1 MLMFSSSDVANV
13 LLLLFDEI
21 SQATSLFLAGK
32 PHRLPGADTRKYA
45 VSNQRRT
52 RFCCYTAS
60 RTVKFTMIT
69 IYPLFY
75 LCSAIVSHGCFC
87 SRSCT
92 LAPYLTT
99 RNHRSV
105 LVGDSNSL
113 IGSRLEK
120 AQALTQEDRNDAHMD
135 FVNQPG
141 SEALLSG
148 ICAAYHHDM
157 FLFCGGFG
165 LLNRLVDAIGDEGHR
180 QLVVLSFDHLLWKMM
195 SQDKDRHLIFVIR
208 EIALGHVVGTS
219 AHYHRAGRPDFFL

>member
-99 RNHRSV
+99 LNHRSV
-105 LVGDSNSL
+105 LVGDSNTLVRSSSSCSL
-113 IGSRLEK
+113 
-120 AQALTQEDRNDAHMD
+120 A
-135 FVNQPG
+135 PG
-141 SEALLSG
+141 SKKRRPSPKRTGTMPIWISSTSPA
-148 ICAAYHHDM
+148 
-157 FLFCGGFG
+157 
-165 LLNRLVDAIGDEGHR
+165 R
-180 QLVVLSFDHLLWKMM
+180 
-195 SQDKDRHLIFVIR
+195 RHC
-208 EIALGHVVGTS
+208 
-219 AHYHRAGRPDFFL
+219 